1 VAKVL
6 VVDDE
11 SFVRGMLR
19 RLFERGGFEVREA
32 ESGHDHE
39 PLQLQF

>member
-11 SFVRGMLR
+11 TEVRGFLR
-19 RLFERGGFEVREA
+19 RVLERLGHEV
-32 ESGHDHE
+32 
-39 PLQLQF
+39 